1 MFAIQSSYKPISERA
16 ANAMATM
23 AAMLDDQAQTVEKE
37 VTKIQKT
44 LGVSREVAFDVR
56 YLRSRP
62 CYTSELEAQLLID
75 HAAGK
80 KINIFVWSPC
90 A

>member
-1 MFAIQSSYKPISERA
+1 MFAIQSSYTPISERA

-23 AAMLDDQAQTVEKE
+23 AAILDDKHDRTEREIAQL
-37 VTKIQKT
+37 QKT
-44 LGVSREVAFDVR
+44 LKVTREVAFDVH

-62 CYTSELEAQLLID
+62 CWTHELEVKLLTEHAQ
-75 HAAGK
+75 GK

-90 A
+90 C